1 MNTSVNIGSSQNFQ
15 LSRVLLVY
23 GTSDYNGFPYR
34 HPFICLHDAIHESD
48 TVRLSE
54 GQLVTPTMLG
64 ELTKGLGQSVPTEI
78 LPEEV
83 LVRTAEKI
91 VWWTPTQNR
100 ILFFSDRGGDPLLKQ
115 LNGKSYPQPALVF
128 KASGSRLWVRA
139 LAEDERPSAETRLY
153 RAPYWNCYDDG
164 SVCTGS
170 MKIPRQ
176 KSVTT
181 IAAWEQGFFQS
192 EFTHAAGV
200 ARSTLHPGGLL
211 ALWRSVQGEKRFPIR
226 SLAKAKQTLLEFVSD
241 DQHQNRNRQEA
252 G

>member
-1 MNTSVNIGSSQNFQ
+1 MNTSVNIGSSKDFR

-34 HPFICLHDAIHESD
+34 HPFICLHDVIHESD
-48 TVRLSE
+48 TARLSE
-54 GQLVTPTMLG
+54 GQLVTPAMLG
-64 ELTKGLGQSVPTEI
+64 ELTKGLGQTVPIEI
-78 LPEEV
+78 LPERA
-83 LVRTAEKI
+83 LVRTADKI
-91 VWWTPTQNR
+91 VWWAPAQHRT
-100 ILFFSDRGGDPLLKQ
+100 LFFSDRGGDPILKQ

-128 KASGSRLWVRA
+128 KAFGSHLWVRA
-139 LAEDERPSAETRLY
+139 LAGNERPNAETQLY

-176 KSVTT
+176 KSVTA
-181 IAAWEQGFFQS
+181 IAAWEQAFFQS

-200 ARSTLHPGGLL
+200 ARSTFHPGGML
-211 ALWRSVQGEKRFPIR
+211 ALWRSVQGEKRFLIR
-226 SLAKAKQTLLEFVSD
+226 SLAKARQTLLEFVSD
-241 DQHQNRNRQEA
+241 DHQQNRNRQQA